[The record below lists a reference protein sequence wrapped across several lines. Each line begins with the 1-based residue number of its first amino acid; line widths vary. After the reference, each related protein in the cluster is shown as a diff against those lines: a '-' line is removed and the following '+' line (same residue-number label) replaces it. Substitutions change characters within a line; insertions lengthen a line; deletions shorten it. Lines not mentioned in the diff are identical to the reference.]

1 MNDRAK
7 RSPPAERSEVVN
19 NSAAGPRA
27 SLRKARFV
35 VSRSYE
41 DCVKDYRL
49 GEGQR
54 AVNFVGICG
63 KITVGVHSH
72 GQHTVLHY
80 PSHEGFVKHRAG
92 RWPPSKSLRELRP
105 TRALYQVDW

>member
-7 RSPPAERSEVVN
+7 RSPPAKRSEVVN

-41 DCVKDYRL
+41 DCVKNT
-49 GEGQR
+49 E
-54 AVNFVGICG
+54 AVE
-63 KITVGVHSH
+63 K
-72 GQHTVLHY
+72 
-80 PSHEGFVKHRAG
+80 
-92 RWPPSKSLRELRP
+92 RP
-105 TRALYQVDW
+105 KFLFGMG